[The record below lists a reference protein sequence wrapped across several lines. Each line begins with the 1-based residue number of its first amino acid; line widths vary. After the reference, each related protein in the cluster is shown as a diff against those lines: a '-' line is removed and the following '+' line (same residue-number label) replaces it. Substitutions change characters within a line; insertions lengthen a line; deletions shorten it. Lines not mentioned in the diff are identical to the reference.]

1 MTDKNRP
8 PRWVV
13 REYNY
18 ATKEVTFEVKVR
30 RADTMERTYRTMLA
44 EHGLDVRD
52 INSYVA
58 AAKKAFAQPD
68 VTEFEAIIGLYALT
82 IQHLPPDDRSSGS
95 ERNPQ

>member
-1 MTDKNRP
+1 MADNNRP

-18 ATKEVTFEVKVR
+18 ATKEETFKVKVR
-30 RADTMERTYRTMLA
+30 RADTMERTYRTLLA
-44 EHGLDVRD
+44 EHKVDPADV
-52 INSYVA
+52 NSYVA

-68 VTEFEAIIGLYALT
+68 VQEFEAIIGLYAIT
-82 IQHLPPDDRSSGS
+82 IQHLPADRSSGT